1 MRMKQKKT
9 TPTIPDPETLS
20 EEERREL
27 LRAAGQYARRQLEN
41 EAIASELA
49 RRAQEA
55 ERESS

>member
-1 MRMKQKKT
+1 MMEKKT
-9 TPTIPDPETLS
+9 TPTTPDPETLS

-27 LRAAGQYARRQLEN
+27 IRAVGQRARRELEN

-55 ERESS
+55 ERASS